1 MIRRNGFQEYV
12 IPMPTLALRF
22 SAVKLLVD
30 RSLINI
36 SRRLEGQG
44 RESARIECDLPDFH
58 QNLAPRAIFEL
69 GGSPKARHIR
79 LRSLEA
85 IAEWQ

>member
-36 SRRLEGQG
+36 LRRLEGQG

-58 QNLAPRAIFEL
+58 QTLAPGLFLSWAVAQKR
-69 GGSPKARHIR
+69 GTQGCAR
-79 LRSLEA
+79 
-85 IAEWQ
+85 